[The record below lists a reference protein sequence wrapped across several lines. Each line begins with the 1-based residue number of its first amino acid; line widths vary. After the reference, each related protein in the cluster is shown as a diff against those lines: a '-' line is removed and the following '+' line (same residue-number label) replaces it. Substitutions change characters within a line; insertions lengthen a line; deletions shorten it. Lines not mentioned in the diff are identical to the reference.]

1 MDIIISNGS
10 EKAIYEQIVEQ
21 IKMLIVSGELI
32 EGAPIPTMRSLAKS
46 LQVSVITVQHAYEIL
61 QREGY
66 LKTNVGRGS
75 YVSKPDKMLVQKEN
89 LKKIELL
96 FREVIRIGKVIEV
109 EKKDLLKMFVD
120 LYEEK

>member
-21 IKMLIVSGELI
+21 IKMLIVSGELAD
-32 EGAPIPTMRSLAKS
+32 GAPIPAMRSLAKS

-75 YVSKPDKMLVQKEN
+75 YVSKPDIILVREEN
-89 LKKIELL
+89 LNKIELL
-96 FREVIRIGKVIEV
+96 FREVIRI
-109 EKKDLLKMFVD
+109 
-120 LYEEK
+120 

>member
-21 IKMLIVSGELI
+21 IKMMIVSGELI

-75 YVSKPDKMLVQKEN
+75 YVSKPDTILVQKEN
-89 LKKIELL
+89 LKKIKLL
-96 FREVIRIGKVIEV
+96 FREVIRIGKISGIEK
-109 EKKDLLKMFVD
+109 EELLKVFLD
-120 LYEEK
+120 LCEEK

>member
-21 IKMLIVSGELI
+21 IKMLIVSGELA
-32 EGAPIPTMRSLAKS
+32 EGTPIPAMRSLAKS

-75 YVSKPDKMLVQKEN
+75 YVSKPDIILVRKEN

-96 FREVIRIGKVIEV
+96 FREVIRIGKLIEV
-109 EKKDLLKMFVD
+109 EKKELLKMFVD